1 MRFSAINVLAV
12 AQVASAHY
20 FFDSVVQGGT
30 AGKSFQYIRDFT
42 RPTKYNPIKFS
53 ENPAAD
59 IRDNSYID
67 GPDSRCNQGA
77 FTNAAKTQVL
87 DVTAGSDVT
96 VQLGVSGTIAH
107 PGPALYYLSKAP
119 NGNVKDYDG
128 SGDWFK
134 IGDTGVCN
142 QGADFTQGAWCSWAK
157 SSLTATIPKDTPS
170 GEYLLRFEHIG
181 VHKSFDHEPE
191 HFVSCVQINI
201 TGGGNGTPGPLV
213 KFPGAYKY
221 TDPYV
226 SFSLYGGYKPFPMPG
241 PAVWTGG
248 SSGVNSTAASVPTV
262 PTHPP
267 STTLITSTRSATRS
281 ATHSATPSANST
293 VGCAKLRH

>member
-1 MRFSAINVLAV
+1 MKFTPVVLAV

-20 FFDSVVQGGT
+20 FFDTVVQDGT

-42 RPTKYNPIKFS
+42 RATKYNPIKFS
-53 ENPAAD
+53 NNPAAD
-59 IRDNSYID
+59 IRDGSYID

-77 FTNAAKTQVL
+77 YTNAAKTEVL

-96 VQLGVSGTIAH
+96 VKLGVGATMQH
-107 PGPALYYLSKAP
+107 PGPALYYMSKAP
-119 NGNVKDYDG
+119 DGSVKDYDG

-134 IGDTGVCN
+134 IGETGVCT
-142 QGADFTQGAWCSWAK
+142 QSGDFTKDAWCTWDK
-157 SSLTATIPKDTPS
+157 NTLTATIPKDTPS

-191 HFVSCVQINI
+191 HFVSCVQVKV
-201 TGGGNGTPGPLV
+201 TGGGNGIPGPLV

-226 SFSLYGGYKPFPMPG
+226 SFSLYNGYKAFPMPG

-248 SSGVNSTAASVPTV
+248 SSDVNNTSAAEATV
-262 PTHPP
+262 PSNLP
-267 STTLITSTRSATRS
+267 STTLITATRS
-281 ATHSATPSANST
+281 ATPSAKAAA
-293 VGCAKLRH
+293 GCAKLRR